1 MHPNTECMQ
10 TTPAIYGDGYRD
22 GLEEFDKEGMVSV
35 PNNPGV
41 GVEWDRDA
49 LKSLTT
55 CTRVID

>member
-1 MHPNTECMQ
+1 MQ